1 MSDFRVDIT
10 EDNTDLILK
19 ATDNQIAKALEI
31 IGSIGEDA
39 AQALCPVD
47 TDNLRLSLT
56 HEVNTHKKE
65 VTIGTDV
72 RYAPHV
78 EDGHVQEVGR
88 YVPAIGKRLKK
99 DFVPAKPFLRPAIQN
114 NIPIFEQVIK
124 EELSN

>member
-47 TDNLRLSLT
+47 TGNLRQNLT
-56 HEVNTHKKE
+56 HDVNTHKKE
-65 VTIGTDV
+65 VTIGTAV

-78 EDGHVQEVGR
+78 EYGHVQEVGR
-88 YVPAIGKRLKK
+88 FVPEIGKRLKK
-99 DFVPAKPFLRPAIQN
+99 GFVPAKPFLRPAIQN
-114 NIPIFEQVIK
+114 NIPVFKEIIK

>member
-78 EDGHVQEVGR
+78 EYGHVQEVGR